1 MTFTGDPNSAPVLLT
16 TEEAALA
23 KTSSRALTSHLKN
36 HPSGE
41 SLNSQKDYHK
51 FYPYR
56 ITRST

>member
-1 MTFTGDPNSAPVLLT
+1 MTFTGNPNSAPVLLT

-23 KTSSRALTSHLKN
+23 KTSSRALASHLEN
-36 HPSGE
+36 HPSDE

-51 FYPYR
+51 FYHYR